1 MPIKTV
7 RIMKNKKKKMENEM
21 KNEKKLLKIIEKKE
35 NYNKDIRFGV
45 RLTEKEYR
53 FLENVAKKS
62 NMSVSKVVRIIIDEY
77 LNK

>member
-1 MPIKTV
+1 
-7 RIMKNKKKKMENEM
+7 M
-21 KNEKKLLKIIEKKE
+21 KNEKKLLEIIEKKE

-62 NMSVSKVVRIIIDEY
+62 NTSVSKVVRIIIDEY

>member
-1 MPIKTV
+1 
-7 RIMKNKKKKMENEM
+7 MKRKVKKIEM

-45 RLTEKEYR
+45 RLTEKEYK

-62 NMSVSKVVRIIIDEY
+62 NTSVSKVLRIIIDEY